1 MIISSKTAEKL
12 RDLINEE
19 TEYRTGSK
27 LVSFFNQCGSRDI
40 YGRGFPSRREYT
52 DGKIRAL
59 NGTPNLDKCI
69 RNLFSPVN
77 FIGRFTQLDELI
89 ESFNQ
94 YLNFDGWSVV
104 RNGQEIM
111 FSKAKGV
118 DVDREKEKEQ
128 KGIISESAFLNE
140 NFEEVSIEFLPI
152 DNSLRPYVK
161 ARIDEISLCL
171 SAKAYLSV
179 IFLAGSTLEGILL
192 GVAQSFPAEYNQA
205 KSAPRDQDSKVC
217 KLHEWKLAQLIDA
230 SRDVGFLK
238 EDVRK
243 FSHSLR
249 DFRNYI
255 HPFQQMSEKFAP
267 DENSARICIQV
278 LKAALCQIVQRSR
291 R

>member
-12 RDLINEE
+12 RALINEE
-19 TEYRTGSK
+19 TEYRTGPK

-52 DGKIRAL
+52 DGKIQAL

-104 RNGQEIM
+104 RDGQEIT
-111 FSKAKGV
+111 FSKTKGV

-128 KGIISESAFLNE
+128 KSIVSESAFLNE
-140 NFEEVSIEFLPI
+140 KFEEVSIEFLPI

-205 KSAPRDQDSKVC
+205 KSAPRDQDSKVR
-217 KLHEWKLAQLIDA
+217 KLHDWKLAQLIDA
-230 SRDVGFLK
+230 SRDIGFLR

-278 LKAALCQIVQRSR
+278 LKAALYQIVQRSR